1 MKGYSITYV
10 LHLIGISL
18 KTIKYIFIE
27 LITFT
32 KVQQEN
38 VFVLAI

>member
-1 MKGYSITYV
+1 MKGYSTTYV
-10 LHLIGISL
+10 LHLICISL
-18 KTIKYIFIE
+18 KTIKYKFIE